1 MSNLKAILKNL
12 DVSKLKLKNGKSVE
26 AELKK
31 HATILADCILDQLDK
46 VYDSYEPKVY
56 KRTYNLYNSVYID
69 DKVGRGYSK
78 MCYIVNISWF

>member
-31 HATILADCILDQLDK
+31 HAAILADCILDQLDK

-69 DKVGRGYSK
+69 DKVVAEVTEK
-78 MCYIVNISWF
+78 CATL